1 MQASTYAIDAMV
13 DNLFRVSQLNRDEFH
28 RKAKLGVKSTF
39 DAYVQPYTM
48 TDAERSLSTGL
59 RNIMSTP
66 CELGG
71 ALPPLNI
78 GLNSRVSVVLSI
90 YLNRTLPYKL
100 YTDQFLPSLHLEV
113 PKKVIQYV
121 PAAVPVVDPS
131 KAKQA
136 KAKVTRGPQ
145 RQFKPAKSALPEVA
159 SIYAEGHDSD
169 ADQPASKRA
178 RVSLGKSNGEEE
190 ARRPVAAAAEVAHEK
205 INRRAIPANFYTVVA
220 PLFKEFWE
228 MEFDSD
234 EVTYAFFARITNLN
248 AKDFK
253 LNAFAERS
261 YCLEVIKVCIQHTA
275 TAP

>member
-1 MQASTYAIDAMV
+1 
-13 DNLFRVSQLNRDEFH
+13 
-28 RKAKLGVKSTF
+28 
-39 DAYVQPYTM
+39 
-48 TDAERSLSTGL
+48 
-59 RNIMSTP
+59 
-66 CELGG
+66 
-71 ALPPLNI
+71 
-78 GLNSRVSVVLSI
+78 
-90 YLNRTLPYKL
+90 
-100 YTDQFLPSLHLEV
+100 LEV

-136 KAKVTRGPQ
+136 KAKVARGPQ

-178 RVSLGKSNGEEE
+178 RVSLGKSSGEEE
-190 ARRPVAAAAEVAHEK
+190 ARRPVGAPAEVAHEK
-205 INRRAIPANFYTVVA
+205 INRRAIPANFYAVVA

-261 YCLEVIKVCIQHTA
+261 YCLEVIKVCINIPRLRLDASFLPWVTHCTSECTA
-275 TAP
+275 TGKVEAAGVRVSRRLRVRFLPVVR